1 VEQGTETRTLYEDW
15 SARRREL
22 AGEAPGTDD
31 SRAIQIEVLDYL
43 LERYRDSAEAAR
55 PVCCSQN
62 KGVYVNDR
70 ALIVLRHLG
79 RDWCRP
85 IKDRRD
91 ASEHVRSVIGQKLF
105 RHKRNSAQ
113 TFESRSLGGSALDHA
128 GETLRLRLSH
138 PSSSVRW
145 SAAMKLA
152 LVGRLEDIG
161 LLSDLLT
168 IPCGQN
174 ERAALLF
181 AMRRLSQIESNPAE
195 MPELEIL
202 QIEVPAPEPAT
213 PTLIDT
219 SIDPGPPMPDW
230 TCAICGRAV
239 SWYSEKCDG
248 CGAAYS
254 NAAGDSSA

>member
-22 AGEAPGTDD
+22 VAEAPGADD

-91 ASEHVRSVIGQKLF
+91 ASEHVRSVVGQKLF
-105 RHKRNSAQ
+105 RRKRNSAH
-113 TFESRSLGGSALDHA
+113 TFEPPSAAGSPLDHA

-152 LVGRLEDIG
+152 LLGRLEDIS

-181 AMRRLSQIESNPAE
+181 AMRRLAQIEPEPPA

-202 QIEVPAPEPAT
+202 QIEMPAQEPLT
-213 PTLIDT
+213 PMLIDK

-230 TCAICGRAV
+230 NCAICGRAV
-239 SWYSEKCDG
+239 SWYSERCDG
-248 CGAAYS
+248 CGAAYT
-254 NAAGDSSA
+254 NAAGKSSA